1 MKLIIN
7 DVRQNKLSSASTVFF
22 MAVSAMM
29 LALTTLLFSGLF
41 GAIDSLMDKA
51 AAPDY
56 MQMHAVNQAFAR
68 ESSVRESETET
79 ISRFAKSRKEVVRWQ
94 ICGFLNL
101 DNSRVRL
108 GGSSMADST
117 QDNGLCLQ
125 GEGFDYLLDIEGGL
139 PEASPGEVF
148 VPVCYRSLY
157 HLAEGDI
164 MEIGE
169 ERLVIAGFIRDAQ
182 MNSMMAS
189 SKRFLVHKEDYERIR
204 DAGFENNVAAEE
216 LLIEFLLRDG
226 ADSNAFAA
234 AYAAAGLLSDGP
246 AITRPLIRTMNAL
259 SEGTMIF
266 VIFLISIVTLLI
278 SMLCIRFLCLIQMER
293 EWKEVGML
301 KVLGVGAAEIMRL
314 YIAKYFFFSVLGALA
329 GLSAAFAL
337 KEPLEKQVRELYGAA
352 KPELP
357 AGIWAVAAVCLAEG
371 MILISVRQSLKR
383 TEKISA
389 LEALFSAQEEK
400 GGKGRYLIIGLV
412 AFACTFLVMV
422 PQNLYSTMSAPE
434 FVRYMGIG
442 EGEIRMDV
450 GRSKEIEQVTE
461 RIAQSLLQDRKV
473 EKFTLLVT
481 RNYTAVLPGGERV
494 RLAVESGDHGVFP
507 VKYGEGKLPEGP
519 FEIALSAL
527 NAKELGLSL
536 GDSLLLESGGRAA
549 EYTVCGIYSDITNG
563 GKTAKAYGAAKD
575 APVIWSVLYAS
586 LNEAAGKENESV
598 GKKEWMEGYRRMGAD
613 VTDIHNYVE
622 DTYRQTLS
630 RLYLASIVSA
640 LLAGAVTMVVV
651 SLFIRLLVEEKR
663 YGISLYK
670 ALGFTGK
677 DMKKIYFLKGLLPAV
692 AGCAAGIIV
701 GNPLGEGICA
711 AVMKSFGAEGF
722 RFTVSWGFL
731 FTRILTVVL
740 APAVLALWAGVSE
753 IGKVEAYECCQ
764 GRAPGSN
771 GR

>member
-1 MKLIIN
+1 
-7 DVRQNKLSSASTVFF
+7 
-22 MAVSAMM
+22 
-29 LALTTLLFSGLF
+29 
-41 GAIDSLMDKA
+41 
-51 AAPDY
+51 
-56 MQMHAVNQAFAR
+56 
-68 ESSVRESETET
+68 
-79 ISRFAKSRKEVVRWQ
+79 
-94 ICGFLNL
+94 
-101 DNSRVRL
+101 
-108 GGSSMADST
+108 
-117 QDNGLCLQ
+117 
-125 GEGFDYLLDIEGGL
+125 
-139 PEASPGEVF
+139 
-148 VPVCYRSLY
+148 
-157 HLAEGDI
+157 
-164 MEIGE
+164 
-169 ERLVIAGFIRDAQ
+169 

-204 DAGFENNVAAEE
+204 DAGYKNNIAAEE

-293 EWKEVGML
+293 ERKEVGML

-412 AFACTFLVMV
+412 AFACTFLVLV
-422 PQNLYSTMSAPE
+422 PRNLYSTMSAPE

-586 LNEAAGKENESV
+586 LNEAAGKENESA

-663 YGISLYK
+663 CGISLYK

>member
-1 MKLIIN
+1 
-7 DVRQNKLSSASTVFF
+7 
-22 MAVSAMM
+22 
-29 LALTTLLFSGLF
+29 
-41 GAIDSLMDKA
+41 
-51 AAPDY
+51 
-56 MQMHAVNQAFAR
+56 
-68 ESSVRESETET
+68 
-79 ISRFAKSRKEVVRWQ
+79 
-94 ICGFLNL
+94 
-101 DNSRVRL
+101 
-108 GGSSMADST
+108 
-117 QDNGLCLQ
+117 
-125 GEGFDYLLDIEGGL
+125 
-139 PEASPGEVF
+139 
-148 VPVCYRSLY
+148 
-157 HLAEGDI
+157 
-164 MEIGE
+164 
-169 ERLVIAGFIRDAQ
+169 
-182 MNSMMAS
+182 
-189 SKRFLVHKEDYERIR
+189 
-204 DAGFENNVAAEE
+204 
-216 LLIEFLLRDG
+216 
-226 ADSNAFAA
+226 
-234 AYAAAGLLSDGP
+234 
-246 AITRPLIRTMNAL
+246 
-259 SEGTMIF
+259 
-266 VIFLISIVTLLI
+266 
-278 SMLCIRFLCLIQMER
+278 
-293 EWKEVGML
+293 
-301 KVLGVGAAEIMRL
+301 
-314 YIAKYFFFSVLGALA
+314 LGALA

-412 AFACTFLVMV
+412 AFACTFLVLV
-422 PQNLYSTMSAPE
+422 PRNLYSTMSAPE

-563 GKTAKAYGAAKD
+563 GKTAKAYSAVKD

-586 LNEAAGKENESV
+586 LNEAA

-640 LLAGAVTMVVV
+640 LLAGAVTMGVV

-692 AGCAAGIIV
+692 AGCAAGIVV
-701 GNPLGEGICA
+701 GTPLGEGICA
-711 AVMKSFGAEGF
+711 AVMKSFG
-722 RFTVSWGFL
+722 
-731 FTRILTVVL
+731 
-740 APAVLALWAGVSE
+740 
-753 IGKVEAYECCQ
+753 
-764 GRAPGSN
+764 
-771 GR
+771 

>member
-56 MQMHAVNQAFAR
+56 MQMHAVNQTFAR
-68 ESSVRESETET
+68 ESSVRESETEK

-125 GEGFDYLLDIEGGL
+125 GEGFDYLLDKEGGL
-139 PEASPGEVF
+139 PAVSPGEVF

-157 HLAEGDI
+157 HLTEGDI

-204 DAGFENNVAAEE
+204 DAGYKNNIAAEE

-293 EWKEVGML
+293 ERKEVGML

-357 AGIWAVAAVCLAEG
+357 AGIWAVAAVCLA
-371 MILISVRQSLKR
+371 
-383 TEKISA
+383 
-389 LEALFSAQEEK
+389 
-400 GGKGRYLIIGLV
+400 
-412 AFACTFLVMV
+412 
-422 PQNLYSTMSAPE
+422 
-434 FVRYMGIG
+434 
-442 EGEIRMDV
+442 
-450 GRSKEIEQVTE
+450 
-461 RIAQSLLQDRKV
+461 
-473 EKFTLLVT
+473 
-481 RNYTAVLPGGERV
+481 
-494 RLAVESGDHGVFP
+494 
-507 VKYGEGKLPEGP
+507 
-519 FEIALSAL
+519 
-527 NAKELGLSL
+527 
-536 GDSLLLESGGRAA
+536 
-549 EYTVCGIYSDITNG
+549 
-563 GKTAKAYGAAKD
+563 
-575 APVIWSVLYAS
+575 
-586 LNEAAGKENESV
+586 
-598 GKKEWMEGYRRMGAD
+598 
-613 VTDIHNYVE
+613 
-622 DTYRQTLS
+622 
-630 RLYLASIVSA
+630 
-640 LLAGAVTMVVV
+640 
-651 SLFIRLLVEEKR
+651 
-663 YGISLYK
+663 
-670 ALGFTGK
+670 
-677 DMKKIYFLKGLLPAV
+677 
-692 AGCAAGIIV
+692 
-701 GNPLGEGICA
+701 
-711 AVMKSFGAEGF
+711 
-722 RFTVSWGFL
+722 
-731 FTRILTVVL
+731 
-740 APAVLALWAGVSE
+740 
-753 IGKVEAYECCQ
+753 
-764 GRAPGSN
+764 
-771 GR
+771 